1 MFFTCAEID
10 HFIEEDVPYMDL
22 TSHLLG
28 LAERPGTITYFTRE
42 RGVVCGTE
50 VVEQMFRRLDIRTEE
65 IIASGERMEAGCVLI
80 SGSGS
85 ARQLHTVWKAAQ
97 NVLDHCSGIA
107 TKTRNM
113 VDAVQSVNKNM
124 MVLTT
129 RKSFPGAKKLSIHA
143 ILSGGAI
150 PHRLGLSETV
160 LIFEQHVSMLGGY
173 EELKKMLPDMKKQC
187 PEKKILIETND
198 PESAGEFL
206 SLGADGIQFDK
217 MSPKDINHAAASI
230 KQHYPQS
237 ILLAAGGIHPGN
249 AIEYANTGVDGIVTT
264 SLYTASPLDI
274 GVKISIRDC

>member
-10 HFIEEDVPYMDL
+10 HFIEEDMPYMDL

-28 LAERPGTITYFTRE
+28 PTERPGNISYFTRE
-42 RGVVCGTE
+42 SGVACGTE

-65 IIASGERMEAGCVLI
+65 IIASGDRIEAGRVLI

-113 VDAVQSVNKNM
+113 VDAVQRVNKNM

-129 RKSFPGAKKLSIHA
+129 RKNFPGAKKLSIYA
-143 ILSGGAI
+143 ILSGGAM

-160 LIFEQHVSMLGGY
+160 LIFEQHVSMIGGY
-173 EELKKMLPDMKKQC
+173 AELKKMLPAMKKQC
-187 PEKKILIETND
+187 PEKKILIETNE
-198 PESAGEFL
+198 PELAEEFL

-217 MSPKDINHAAASI
+217 MNAKDINHTATSI
-230 KQHYPQS
+230 RRHYPQS

-249 AIEYANTGVDGIVTT
+249 ATEYANTGVDGLVTT

-274 GVKISIRDC
+274 GVKISIKDC